1 MVWGEALLIINW
13 YTDLDYSSV
22 QQFFS
27 CPVLPHTLTIFFP
40 SSLEEQGHSSLL
52 AQQRSAAAPYRPLA
66 LLSPSQISLGLAG
79 RICQSGK

>member
-22 QQFFS
+22 QQF
-27 CPVLPHTLTIFFP
+27 CPVLPHTVTIFFP
-40 SSLEEQGHSSLL
+40 PSLEEQGHSSLL
-52 AQQRSAAAPYRPLA
+52 AQQRSTATLYRPLA
-66 LLSPSQISLGLAG
+66 LLFLSQISLGLAG